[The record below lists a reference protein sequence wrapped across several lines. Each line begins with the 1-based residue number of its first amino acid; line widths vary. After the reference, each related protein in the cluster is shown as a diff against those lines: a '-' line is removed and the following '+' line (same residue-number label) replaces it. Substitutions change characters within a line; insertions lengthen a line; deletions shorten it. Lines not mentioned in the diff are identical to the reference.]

1 MPAGLP
7 LQILAPCFAEAEMLP
22 RVFLRLLVIGR
33 IAETIRQIG
42 QSPNYINGIEN
53 GDSYPSMTNC
63 YCKYYEVVYILFHT
77 GMRISEF
84 CGLTIS
90 DIDFEHHLINI
101 DHQLQRSADMT
112 LVIQETKTHA
122 GTRKLP
128 MTADVEQCF
137 RAIIEDRPTPRIE
150 RMVDGRSGFLF
161 LDKDC
166 LPEVAM
172 HWEHRFNHMVKRYND
187 IYRVQMPNIT
197 PHVCRHTYCS
207 NQAKAGMNPKTLQY
221 LMGHSDIGVTLN
233 TYTHLGLEDAT
244 EELRRMEEAEAARR
258 EQEKLAG
265 KTKDSQKLF
274 KAV

>member
-1 MPAGLP
+1 MCIYPGSPERLYHLSAGSSTT
-7 LQILAPCFAEAEMLP
+7 E
-22 RVFLRLLVIGR
+22 R
-33 IAETIRQIG
+33 IVG
-42 QSPNYINGIEN
+42 VPN
-53 GDSYPSMTNC
+53 SS
-63 YCKYYEVVYILFHT
+63 YYEVVYILFHT

-137 RAIIEDRPTPRIE
+137 RAIIEDRPTPKFE
-150 RMVDGRSGFLF
+150 RVVDGHSGFLF

-166 LPEVAM
+166 LPLVAM
-172 HWEHRFNHMVKRYND
+172 HWEHRLNHMVKRYND

-207 NQAKAGMNPKTLQY
+207 NQAKAGMNPKTLPRNFAAWRKPRTPAGSRRSSLGKNSPRRNCSAQF
-221 LMGHSDIGVTLN
+221 N
-233 TYTHLGLEDAT
+233 PKTHKAHCCSRVPIFCVRQPYSLGA
-244 EELRRMEEAEAARR
+244 
-258 EQEKLAG
+258 
-265 KTKDSQKLF
+265 
-274 KAV
+274 